1 MANSIVAAEK
11 QHVIM
16 GAGEWFVKAYDEG
29 EVDCEAICVD
39 ENYAGE
45 TQGGATVEYTPST
58 YTIEDDNG
66 RLRRTFMVKADA
78 TMKTGMLTIDVK
90 SIGSL
95 MSVGVLTV
103 NDQGTKRILKL
114 GSGHAELKRFFVV
127 FRYVKDKEKKQYI
140 YVGMVATNT
149 APLTLAFTKDKET
162 VQDLTYTADTNGVD
176 DTILVIE
183 EDIEPAAEPAAEPAD
198 GGDATF

>member
-1 MANSIVAAEK
+1 MANSLVAAEK

-16 GAGEWFVKAYDEG
+16 GAGEWFVKEYTEG

-66 RLRRTFMVKADA
+66 KLRRTFMVKADA
-78 TMKTGMLTIDVK
+78 TMKTGLLTIDVK

-95 MSVGVLTV
+95 MSVGVLTI
-103 NDQGTKRILKL
+103 NEGGTKRILKL
-114 GSGHAELKRFFVV
+114 GAGRAELKRFFVV
-127 FRYVKDKEKKQYI
+127 FRYTKDKEKNQYI

-183 EDIEPAAEPAAEPAD
+183 EDIEPA
-198 GGDATF
+198 T